1 MEHGVGGAVVEEN
14 GVAWSWLVNRR
25 RKRNG
30 VWIRKFQEK
39 LCHVYFHGRK
49 VCFFLKNIFILF

>member
-1 MEHGVGGAVVEEN
+1 MDHGVGGAVSEEN

-25 RKRNG
+25 GKRNG
-30 VWIRKFQEK
+30 LWIRKFQEK

-49 VCFFLKNIFILF
+49 VCFF